1 MTQKTK
7 GLLVLA
13 LQLVLVLSIAAKYAW
28 ERHTCPR
35 VWTRAVQF
43 DPQQPV
49 RGRYLALNL
58 RANAC
63 GLPANSST
71 TGFTPNMPYPSGL
84 NPTHVHSWNVI
95 PLAKN
100 GKLTAVPADPQNPA
114 EASILTLRDGLP
126 CEAAQLSSSTE
137 FFIPEHANS
146 PFPLPPGQELWA
158 EVTVPSSGP
167 PRPIQLAL
175 SDGKQFHVLNLR

>member
-63 GLPANSST
+63 GPRKLIHDGLHTEHALPIRPEPDPRAQLECHPPGEKRQT
-71 TGFTPNMPYPSGL
+71 Y
-84 NPTHVHSWNVI
+84 
-95 PLAKN
+95 
-100 GKLTAVPADPQNPA
+100 AVPADPQNPA